1 VGRFSDPCARELLDP
16 SERAVVDGVR
26 AAAVPTGAG
35 ERMAYE
41 LVRRTGVTMV
51 PRTVAIDD
59 AIRSHGASQVAIVGA
74 GLDARAWRMRELTRA
89 DVFEVDHPAS
99 QEEKRRRVGDLAPLA
114 RRVVWVPV
122 DLASDRLGAALEAA
136 GFDRRSGTTW
146 VWEGVVPYL
155 SAEEVSSTVAQVAE
169 LSAPDSRL
177 VVNYQMKSLPT
188 SVMRAVMRLVLRI
201 ARQPDPLRGEPW
213 RSKWRPDQMRKMLS
227 DNGFRV
233 IHDSS
238 LLALAEGMDLAPGS
252 NGSLR
257 NGRVAIAVRLA

>member
-1 VGRFSDPCARELLDP
+1 
-16 SERAVVDGVR
+16 
-26 AAAVPTGAG
+26 
-35 ERMAYE
+35 
-41 LVRRTGVTMV
+41 
-51 PRTVAIDD
+51 
-59 AIRSHGASQVAIVGA
+59 
-74 GLDARAWRMRELTRA
+74 
-89 DVFEVDHPAS
+89 
-99 QEEKRRRVGDLAPLA
+99 
-114 RRVVWVPV
+114 
-122 DLASDRLGAALEAA
+122 
-136 GFDRRSGTTW
+136 

-155 SAEEVSSTVAQVAE
+155 SADEVSSTVAQVAE

-257 NGRVAIAVRLA
+257 NGRVAIAVRLG